1 MKDVFRSC
9 DSSKKFKIAEGQ
21 WYRYVFFQAEDGI
34 RVLTVTGVQTCA
46 LPISR
51 LTQFSRD
58 PKGSATRNAR
68 RRATAH
74 QPHRYSPSTTFIIV
88 SHHPRGDAD
97 TMEQREPWHVT
108 PRDGRVIIDMLPE
121 PVPRAHQIIAWVF
134 ATFILLAATIG
145 GAGMYIESRPTLA
158 KLSPLNNR
166 LDLLLIICRALLIAM
181 AATALIAPAAL
192 IIASF
197 TRKTSIE
204 IGINQIVERISRGPW
219 TSTH

>member
-74 QPHRYSPSTTFIIV
+74 QPHRYSPSTTFIIR
-88 SHHPRGDAD
+88 SEER
-97 TMEQREPWHVT
+97 
-108 PRDGRVIIDMLPE
+108 RVGKECRTRMSLD
-121 PVPRAHQIIAWVF
+121 HQKNMTTYRSVKF
-134 ATFILLAATIG
+134 L
-145 GAGMYIESRPTLA
+145 
-158 KLSPLNNR
+158 
-166 LDLLLIICRALLIAM
+166 
-181 AATALIAPAAL
+181 
-192 IIASF
+192 
-197 TRKTSIE
+197 
-204 IGINQIVERISRGPW
+204 
-219 TSTH
+219 